1 MAGTQSVHADDV
13 RLLGIPRCKANS
25 FNHLSQ
31 SRIGF
36 HQISLT
42 PLLGRIHT
50 SRSGEKRAR
59 SEAKRGFPSFLPFPH
74 PTTRRLVHHTSVVR
88 VLPRT
93 FKGITDLLLAPAY
106 ACFMIRNAC
115 GPIKEACFPTRRKHP
130 PQTLLNTQNNLSQ
143 PP

>member
-50 SRSGEKRAR
+50 SQSGEKGV
-59 SEAKRGFPSFLPFPH
+59 SDWE
-74 PTTRRLVHHTSVVR
+74 
-88 VLPRT
+88 
-93 FKGITDLLLAPAY
+93 
-106 ACFMIRNAC
+106 N
-115 GPIKEACFPTRRKHP
+115 
-130 PQTLLNTQNNLSQ
+130 
-143 PP
+143 